1 MAGYKPYLTS
11 DDLIASIKRRAA
23 IPVSQVTFSNQDLL
37 DFANEEMQMGIL
49 PSVLQLHEEFFL
61 TMEDV
66 PLQSNVNKYEI
77 PYRAVGSKLRD
88 IVFED
93 TNGNL
98 YEMARISPDER
109 VHYQFMDGSFN
120 QAYRFYIENNAV
132 VPVPGVGDNVSG
144 SFVMAYYM
152 RPNQL
157 VLNSRAAIITGT
169 SVSGLNTILQL
180 SSAPSNIVDGSV
192 VDFLQTAPGH
202 RTLKYDYTLTP
213 GTVNQVNK
221 TFTIPTADL
230 PTSLSVGDYIC
241 LAQEAIIPQ
250 IPAELHPVLAQRAAA
265 RCLEAL
271 GDTSGL
277 QNANLKLAE
286 MEMKLT
292 NIIDNRAESSPI
304 KVVNFHSP
312 LRYGKFRRIGY
323 NRY

>member
-11 DDLIASIKRRAA
+11 TDLIASVKRRAS
-23 IPVSQVTFSNQDLL
+23 IPISQATFSNQDIL

-61 TMEDV
+61 AFEESALVANT
-66 PLQSNVNKYEI
+66 NKYEI
-77 PYRAVGSKLRD
+77 PYRAVGAKLRD
-88 IVFED
+88 IVYKD
-93 TNGNL
+93 TGGNL

-132 VPVPGVGDNVSG
+132 VPVPGVGDNVVG

-157 VLNSRAAIITGT
+157 VTNDRAAIITAINT
-169 SVSGLNTILQL
+169 SGLNTILTL
-180 SSAPSNIVDGSV
+180 SSAPTVIVDGST
-192 VDFLQTAPGH
+192 VDFLQTGPGH
-202 RTLKYDYTLTP
+202 RTLKYDYLFGS

-221 TFTIPTADL
+221 TYTIPTADM
-230 PTSLSVGDYIC
+230 PSGIVVGDYIC
-241 LAQEAIIPQ
+241 LSQEAIIPQ
-250 IPAELHPVLAQRAAA
+250 IPAELHPVLAQRTAA

-271 GDTSGL
+271 GDTAGL

-286 MEMKLT
+286 MEMKLQT
-292 NIIDNRAESSPI
+292 VIDNRAESSPI
-304 KVVNFHSP
+304 KVVNFQSP
-312 LRYGKFRRIGY
+312 LRYGKFRRTGY
-323 NRY
+323 AR